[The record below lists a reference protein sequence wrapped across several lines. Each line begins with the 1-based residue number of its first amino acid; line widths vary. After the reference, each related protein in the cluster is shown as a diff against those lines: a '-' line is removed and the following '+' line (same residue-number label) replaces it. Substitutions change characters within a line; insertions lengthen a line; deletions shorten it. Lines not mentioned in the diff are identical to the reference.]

1 MMFFDAEISIS
12 GYDLFRCD
20 RKDRSH
26 GGVAVYVRK
35 DLVVKSIM
43 QESNSFC
50 DSLVLHLPQLN
61 LVLINVYRSPSCPE
75 TLFSENLETIRN
87 YLNTMENKNQCAQ
100 SYLLVGDFNFPFLKV
115 GRDSTTLKANIGNK
129 SSSEKK
135 QAQSLLD
142 FTNEFFM
149 EQYVRKPTRG
159 RNVLDLVFT
168 NDHFLIHNYSI
179 IVNSSL
185 SDHNTICINLSI
197 KETSTPEP
205 QQQKNYYF
213 SKIAESNLKE
223 ADEEDWYRLNLL
235 LNQINWDSI
244 LEELSPEESLNKFV
258 SVLEENVDI
267 VFKKQKHFQNGDK
280 EQIEKKKFKSNNKIP
295 RPIRKLMRNKC
306 KLSKSMLKTKS
317 CSKYLQIKDSIEEI
331 ESKLK
336 ESYSSRRMEKERSAI
351 QRMKKDPAYFFNYAK
366 KFAKTKSEVGPFI
379 DDQGDLVSKK
389 EDIVN
394 MLKSQ
399 YESVYSTPDVNM
411 KVEQPEEFFQHS
423 EANEQLDS
431 VVFDRMDVLEAL
443 GKLSNKSSP
452 GPDGIPSIL
461 LKKCRYGIVDG
472 LLIVFQKIFSSG
484 NIPVALKTAFVI
496 PIHKGGSRAS
506 PVNFRPVSLTS
517 HIIKTL
523 ERVIRVSLV
532 RHLEL
537 HEKINPNQHGFRH
550 QRSCLSHLL
559 AHHDQILSYL
569 EEGHNVDSVYL
580 DFSKAFDKVDI
591 GILCHKL
598 RDLGIHGKL
607 GQWIHN
613 FLTSREQYIVVNGTV
628 SNVSHVT
635 SGVPQ

>member
-1 MMFFDAEISIS
+1 M
-12 GYDLFRCD
+12 
-20 RKDRSH
+20 
-26 GGVAVYVRK
+26 YVRK

-61 LVLINVYRSPSCPE
+61 LVLINVYRPPSCPE

-205 QQQKNYYF
+205 QQQKNNYF

-267 VFKKQKHFQNGDK
+267 VFKKQKHFQNKDK
-280 EQIEKKKFKSNNKIP
+280 EQIEKKTFKSNNKSP
-295 RPIRKLMRNKC
+295 DQL
-306 KLSKSMLKTKS
+306 
-317 CSKYLQIKDSIEEI
+317 
-331 ESKLK
+331 ES
-336 ESYSSRRMEKERSAI
+336 
-351 QRMKKDPAYFFNYAK
+351 
-366 KFAKTKSEVGPFI
+366 
-379 DDQGDLVSKK
+379 
-389 EDIVN
+389 
-394 MLKSQ
+394 
-399 YESVYSTPDVNM
+399 
-411 KVEQPEEFFQHS
+411 
-423 EANEQLDS
+423 
-431 VVFDRMDVLEAL
+431 
-443 GKLSNKSSP
+443 
-452 GPDGIPSIL
+452 
-461 LKKCRYGIVDG
+461 
-472 LLIVFQKIFSSG
+472 
-484 NIPVALKTAFVI
+484 
-496 PIHKGGSRAS
+496 
-506 PVNFRPVSLTS
+506 
-517 HIIKTL
+517 
-523 ERVIRVSLV
+523 
-532 RHLEL
+532 
-537 HEKINPNQHGFRH
+537 
-550 QRSCLSHLL
+550 
-559 AHHDQILSYL
+559 
-569 EEGHNVDSVYL
+569 
-580 DFSKAFDKVDI
+580 
-591 GILCHKL
+591 
-598 RDLGIHGKL
+598 
-607 GQWIHN
+607 
-613 FLTSREQYIVVNGTV
+613 
-628 SNVSHVT
+628 
-635 SGVPQ
+635 